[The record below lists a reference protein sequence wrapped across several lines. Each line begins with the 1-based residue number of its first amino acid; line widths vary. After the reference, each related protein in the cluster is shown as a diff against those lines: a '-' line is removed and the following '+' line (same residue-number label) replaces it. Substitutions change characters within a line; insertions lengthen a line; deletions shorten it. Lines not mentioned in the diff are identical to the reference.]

1 MIQLFAKSKSA
12 EVVDFAAHF
21 AVNDPV
27 RLEIRGRLYTS
38 RVEDLLEDSL
48 WIGAPLAG
56 VRMVE
61 GDTFKLVSSVRAG
74 MQGYRVRVAESTEG
88 PPTLLR
94 VVPFQSLG
102 KSQLRDYARVP
113 DMLHLKFRVL
123 DARAKRGMK
132 SVEATTR
139 NISGGGLLVLVARED
154 RPLTGEEIEIEL
166 SLSSFESVRCRG
178 IAIRI
183 DPIENIHDTFEMA
196 VRFTNIDEEERKRI
210 IRRVY
215 TREAELR
222 RAGLM

>member
-1 MIQLFAKSKSA
+1 MQLFAKNKDADQINFS
-12 EVVDFAAHF
+12 AHF

-27 RLEIRGRLYTS
+27 RLDVRGRLYTS

-56 VRMVE
+56 ARLGI
-61 GDTFKLVSSVRAG
+61 GDTFKLVSSQRAG
-74 MQGYRVRVAESTEG
+74 MQGYRVRVEECQDG
-88 PPTLLR
+88 PPALLR

-113 DMLHLKFRVL
+113 DMLPVKFRVL
-123 DARAKRGMK
+123 DPTTKRGMK
-132 SVEATTR
+132 VVEATTR

-154 RPLTGEEIEIEL
+154 RPLAGEELDLEL
-166 SLSSFESVRCRG
+166 SLSGVESVRCRG
-178 IAIRI
+178 VAIRL

-196 VRFTNIDEEERKRI
+196 VRFTNIEEQERKRI
-210 IRRVY
+210 IKRVY
-215 TREAELR
+215 SREADLR